1 MQNTQDYIVQSLTWN
16 NQIYTQFHL
25 AGYQNEHTEAAK
37 NVLLEY
43 NQSTEYR
50 ATDYVFNDL
59 WSQSL
64 EPDSFELNI
73 SQIKTPK
80 GQALG
85 STQIPASN
93 TLRATRN
100 FDIDLVPNFAYLH
113 VIYPLDIEVKL
124 NGSVVS
130 SSWVAIDTLDVNKPV
145 STRYSYLIPGAL
157 FSAGNN
163 SLEVSLIN
171 DSSNSLHAAFALQTM
186 TSLERIKEN
195 IPPVVNT
202 IFTNQGWRI
211 VTTDP
216 ETGEE
221 SSTYATDATE
231 WNISWDN
238 IANMD
243 QNAARPIWV
252 SEIDGPADNLV
263 FETDFILDSEF
274 KEGTIELIAP
284 ESVTVYLNGSEL
296 GASFFDYDPDPLT
309 IYKGEILITAENV
322 VMGRNVLRFEV
333 TNSSIY
339 RGFLAK
345 ITYSQAGK
353 EEIR

>member
-1 MQNTQDYIVQSLTWN
+1 M
-16 NQIYTQFHL
+16 
-25 AGYQNEHTEAAK
+25 
-37 NVLLEY
+37 
-43 NQSTEYR
+43 
-50 ATDYVFNDL
+50 
-59 WSQSL
+59 
-64 EPDSFELNI
+64 
-73 SQIKTPK
+73 
-80 GQALG
+80 
-85 STQIPASN
+85 
-93 TLRATRN
+93 
-100 FDIDLVPNFAYLH
+100 
-113 VIYPLDIEVKL
+113 
-124 NGSVVS
+124 
-130 SSWVAIDTLDVNKPV
+130 
-145 STRYSYLIPGAL
+145 IPGAL

-163 SLEVSLIN
+163 SLEVALIN
-171 DSSNSLHAAFALQTM
+171 DSSNSLQAAFALQTM

-221 SSTYATDATE
+221 SSAYATDATE

-252 SEIDGPADNLV
+252 SEIDGPSDNLV